1 MLGDAGAPPLHVL
14 PGLAS
19 GTRGLV
25 PQSGLAEGQG
35 AIYRKK
41 AGLLGGS
48 WGRTVCEI
56 KHRTV
61 WGSALTAWSL
71 LGILSLPLPH
81 SRMRTLS
88 RSLTQILRERK
99 EGGFWGQNS
108 CKEGHP
114 WVRDTFVD

>member
-88 RSLTQILRERK
+88 RSLTLSDFKIEK
-99 EGGFWGQNS
+99 G
-108 CKEGHP
+108 
-114 WVRDTFVD
+114 VRVLGTELSQRGPSLGT